1 MSGEAGARDSTAR
14 RSVRVLPDD
23 LANKIAAGEV
33 VERPASVVKE
43 LCENALDAGASRID
57 VEVDGGGVNRIR
69 VTDDGFGM
77 TKEDLLLSVTRHA
90 TSKIAGLD
98 DLVAIGSFGF
108 RGEALP
114 SIASVSRFQIASR
127 AREEEVGHRV
137 IWSDE
142 GPRAEPEGMPQGT
155 RVELED
161 LFFNV
166 PARRKF
172 LRALATEAAQ
182 ITEVIDGI
190 ALGHPHV
197 TVTLE
202 RDGRRVRQH
211 LRAASREE
219 RVKSTLVGW
228 ELARCVGRAG
238 PLGVEAYLSR
248 PEKARSGATGLWV
261 FVNGRPV
268 QNRALTRAVAHA
280 YGSVLEP
287 GRYPVGVAYLDIPFE
302 LVDVNVHPQKSE
314 VRFADGR
321 AVQDA
326 LCKIIQSA
334 LGVAFT
340 NQLALGTAGPKPKPT
355 SGALFSG
362 SGSIALVAGAPD
374 AAAPTQ
380 PVQIPYPIREGE
392 LPLTAADDREPKE
405 DVRLEFL
412 AQARG
417 MYLVCEAPD
426 GIVIIDQHA
435 AAERVTFDR
444 LKRAWNERAVSMQTL
459 LLPEIVEVK
468 PSDVALVEAA
478 SEEIFAMG
486 LDLRAAGTSRISVH
500 AVPQILARANP
511 RDLALAV
518 IAELGRT
525 GERDFSGAID
535 LSLATMACHGS
546 IRAGDRVGPAEAKE
560 LLQRLREIEFA
571 GHCPHGRPI
580 LMRLPF
586 RDLDQR
592 VGRR

>member
-1 MSGEAGARDSTAR
+1 MTAAAGGEAPR
-14 RSVRVLPDD
+14 RRVRVLPDD

-43 LCENALDAGASRID
+43 LCENALDAGATRID
-57 VEVDGGGVNRIR
+57 VEVDGGGVNRIA
-69 VTDDGFGM
+69 VTDDGVGM
-77 TKEDLLLSVTRHA
+77 TRDDLLLSVTRHA
-90 TSKIAGLD
+90 TSKIAGIE
-98 DLVAIGSFGF
+98 DLTAIGSFGF

-114 SIASVSRFQIASR
+114 SIASVSRFKIASR
-127 AREEEVGHRV
+127 AREEELGHRLV
-137 IWSDE
+137 WTEE

-182 ITEVIDGI
+182 VTEVVDGI
-190 ALGHPHV
+190 ALGHPQV

-202 RDGRRVRQH
+202 RDGRKVRQH
-211 LRAASREE
+211 LRAATREE
-219 RVKSTLVGW
+219 RVKTTLVGW

-238 PLGVEAYLSR
+238 PLAVEAYLSR

-268 QNRALTRAVAHA
+268 QNRALARAVAHA

-287 GRYPVGVAYLDIPFE
+287 GRYPVGVAYLDLPFE

-326 LCKIIQSA
+326 LCKIVQSA
-334 LGVAFT
+334 LGIAFT
-340 NQLALGTAGPKPKPT
+340 NQLALGGSAPAPQPKPT
-355 SGALFSG
+355 TGTLWSG
-362 SGSIALVAGAPD
+362 SGSLAPLAPTLG
-374 AAAPTQ
+374 AAAQLPPPIPYPTQ
-380 PVQIPYPIREGE
+380 PSDV
-392 LPLTAADDREPKE
+392 PLVAADEREPKE
-405 DVRLEFL
+405 DLRLEFL

-426 GIVIIDQHA
+426 GLVIIDQHA

-444 LKRAWNERAVSMQTL
+444 LKRAWNERKVSMQTL
-459 LLPEIVEVK
+459 LLPEIVDVR

-478 SEEIFAMG
+478 SEEIYAMG
-486 LDLRAAGTSRISVH
+486 LDLRAAGTSRVSVH
-500 AVPQILARANP
+500 AVPQLLARANP
-511 RDLALAV
+511 RDLALSV
-518 IAELGRT
+518 IAELGRS
-525 GERDFSGAID
+525 GARDFSGAID

-546 IRAGDRVGPAEAKE
+546 IRAGDRVSAAEAKE

-586 RDLDQR
+586 RELDQR